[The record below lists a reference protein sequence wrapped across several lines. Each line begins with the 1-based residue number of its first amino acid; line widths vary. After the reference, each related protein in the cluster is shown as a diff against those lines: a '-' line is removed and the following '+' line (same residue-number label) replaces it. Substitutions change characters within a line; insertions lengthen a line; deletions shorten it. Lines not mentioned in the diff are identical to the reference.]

1 MKRFFGKKQV
11 LLSTLVV
18 ALGLAV
24 YLNYYFA
31 SGVPST
37 ETAGKDD
44 GNLGDAQFVG
54 SQVED
59 GDLEKGY
66 FEQARENRSTARE
79 EALEIVQE
87 MMNDVKADEA
97 VKETAVQQA
106 SALAVSVEQEST
118 IENLIKA
125 KGFSD
130 CVAYIDGE
138 QCSIVVQSEELTA
151 AQVAQ
156 ITEIVTVQSDV
167 MAQNIT
173 ISAINS

>member
-31 SGVPST
+31 AGVPST

-59 GDLEKGY
+59 GDLQKGY
-66 FEQARENRSTARE
+66 FEQARENRATARE
-79 EALEIVQE
+79 EAMEIVQE
-87 MMNDVKADEA
+87 MMSDVKADDEA
-97 VKETAVQQA
+97 IETAVQQA
-106 SALAVSVEQEST
+106 SALAVSVEQESN
-118 IENLIKA
+118 IENLIKS

-138 QCSIVVQSEELTA
+138 QCNVVVQSEELTA
-151 AQVAQ
+151 AEVAQ
-156 ITEIVTVQSDV
+156 ITEIVTGQSKIL
-167 MAQNIT
+167 AQNIK

>member
-37 ETAGKDD
+37 DTVGKDD
-44 GNLGDAQFVG
+44 GTLGDAQFVG
-54 SQVED
+54 SQVDD
-59 GDLEKGY
+59 GDLEKSY
-66 FEQARENRSTARE
+66 FEQARANRTAARE
-79 EALEIVQE
+79 KALEIVQE
-87 MMNDVKADEA
+87 MMSDVKADDE
-97 VKETAVQQA
+97 VIETAVQQA
-106 SALAVSVEQEST
+106 SALAVSVEQESN

-125 KGFSD
+125 KGFTD
-130 CVAYIDGE
+130 CVAYIDGK
-138 QCSIVVQSEELTA
+138 QCSVVVQSDELTA
-151 AQVAQ
+151 SQVAQ
-156 ITEIVTVQSDV
+156 ITEIVTAQSKIS
-167 MAQNIT
+167 AQNIT